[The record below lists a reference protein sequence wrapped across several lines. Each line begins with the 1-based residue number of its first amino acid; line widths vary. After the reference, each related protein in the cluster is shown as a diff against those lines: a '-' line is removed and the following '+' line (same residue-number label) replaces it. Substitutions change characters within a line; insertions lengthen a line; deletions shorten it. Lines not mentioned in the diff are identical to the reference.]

1 MAAGHLIVLLAFFLV
16 GFSATVS
23 IEENGPSEAS
33 SSRSYLSTSA
43 ESETDFIPFSRK
55 GQRLRAA
62 ELKERDQDHVDNRGL
77 HLHGS
82 KTQHIREG
90 LFRHHDYETDCRSHG
105 FSHAVSLLE
114 VTFGEA
120 DALLAFKDGIGSY
133 SEGALDDWTPGKRS
147 GYCSWTRVTCNRHL
161 RVTALDLSH
170 LNLTGSLGP
179 SLCNLSYLEELR
191 LNQNFL
197 QSEIPPELGR
207 LSRLRIL
214 DLEENWLHGKIPRA
228 LGNLTQLRHL
238 VLGRN
243 KFDGGIPEEFADL
256 QKLEW
261 LLLSDNELT
270 GEIPASLGN
279 LQNIVDIDL
288 GSNNLTGSIPR
299 QFSNLTNIHYLVL
312 TMNHLT
318 GEIPPELG
326 KLRMLEGLYVD
337 NNNLTGNLPV
347 TLSNCSRLWAISLRY
362 NSLTGQ
368 LTPINF
374 GGNIKR
380 SLRILSLHRNK
391 FSGHFPDTL
400 LNCSKLFWLDLS
412 ENQFSG
418 ELPKFDV
425 FGGLFLPLTCNG
437 MKHGNFYVLQVLS
450 IASNY
455 FGGSIPSSIWKL
467 PILQVLDLS
476 FNLFTGVLPQDLSR
490 LSTYKLPMI
499 PDTMIRFH
507 LTISLRKGEFTVKY
521 EYVLNAL
528 MSIDVSGNQLT
539 GKIPAELGTLLGI
552 RFLFMG
558 DNNFEG
564 SIPFELGEL
573 PKLSDLDLSRNQL
586 SGPIPVSL
594 SRLRLSY
601 LNLSLN
607 RLCGPIPVVDSFDT
621 RFFQSFLPG
630 NPKLCGDSINKTC
643 ESSNFSCG
651 GDLHPDPVSTV
662 SEWADSWNL
671 YFHGV
676 SMTAFA
682 IGASVGFAT
691 VIGLITMVPTLR
703 SRFLFPRERR
713 TMDHAE
719 SDYGLFR
726 RPS

>member
-1 MAAGHLIVLLAFFLV
+1 
-16 GFSATVS
+16 
-23 IEENGPSEAS
+23 
-33 SSRSYLSTSA
+33 
-43 ESETDFIPFSRK
+43 
-55 GQRLRAA
+55 
-62 ELKERDQDHVDNRGL
+62 
-77 HLHGS
+77 
-82 KTQHIREG
+82 
-90 LFRHHDYETDCRSHG
+90 
-105 FSHAVSLLE
+105 
-114 VTFGEA
+114 
-120 DALLAFKDGIGSY
+120 
-133 SEGALDDWTPGKRS
+133 
-147 GYCSWTRVTCNRHL
+147 
-161 RVTALDLSH
+161 
-170 LNLTGSLGP
+170 
-179 SLCNLSYLEELR
+179 
-191 LNQNFL
+191 
-197 QSEIPPELGR
+197 
-207 LSRLRIL
+207 
-214 DLEENWLHGKIPRA
+214 
-228 LGNLTQLRHL
+228 
-238 VLGRN
+238 
-243 KFDGGIPEEFADL
+243 
-256 QKLEW
+256 
-261 LLLSDNELT
+261 
-270 GEIPASLGN
+270 
-279 LQNIVDIDL
+279 
-288 GSNNLTGSIPR
+288 
-299 QFSNLTNIHYLVL
+299 
-312 TMNHLT
+312 
-318 GEIPPELG
+318 
-326 KLRMLEGLYVD
+326 
-337 NNNLTGNLPV
+337 
-347 TLSNCSRLWAISLRY
+347 
-362 NSLTGQ
+362 

-374 GGNIKR
+374 GGLV
-380 SLRILSLHRNK
+380 SLEILTLYGNK

-400 LNCSKLFWLDLS
+400 LNCSKLKWLDLS

-425 FGGLFLPLTCNG
+425 LDQNFLRW
-437 MKHGNFYVLQVLS
+437 HGPNLLQVLS
-450 IASNY
+450 IASNN
-455 FGGSIPSSIWKL
+455 FGGSIPSFIWKL
-467 PILQVLDLS
+467 PALQVLDLS
-476 FNLFTGVLPQDLSR
+476 FNVFTGVLPQDLSGLR
-490 LSTYKLPMI
+490 TYKLP
-499 PDTMIRFH
+499 PDIMTRI
-507 LTISLRKGEFTVKY
+507 LATTISLRKGEFTVEY
-521 EYVLNAL
+521 TYVLNAL

-539 GKIPAELGTLLGI
+539 GKLPAELGTLLGI

-573 PKLSDLDLSRNQL
+573 PELSDLDLSRNQL

-662 SEWADSWNL
+662 SERADSWNL